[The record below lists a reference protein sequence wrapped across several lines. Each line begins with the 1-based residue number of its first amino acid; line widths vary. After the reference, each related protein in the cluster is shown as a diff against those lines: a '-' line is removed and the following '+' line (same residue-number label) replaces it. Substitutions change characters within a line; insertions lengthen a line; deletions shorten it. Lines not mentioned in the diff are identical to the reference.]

1 MRLWNLPCE
10 DISFWPHVELFEG
23 WMEDCDTTEP
33 WHNSTS
39 QGSPKLSSTAHPS
52 IYCGCN
58 SGTPRAAWCSHGSAI
73 AGYRWEA
80 VLEPQDTVGQLLLG
94 ILGIASKPWRWINVS
109 SSLGECWHL
118 AFKQWGASWPWQAE
132 QKPCSWQC
140 LQSYP
145 GLSISKYINKI
156 HNGNK
161 LNRTP

>member
-58 SGTPRAAWCSHGSAI
+58 SGTPRAAWCSHRSAI

-80 VLEPQDTVGQLLLG
+80 VLEPQDTVGELLLRDTWNCVQTLKMNQCEQLTRWVLAPCIQAVG
-94 ILGIASKPWRWINVS
+94 SFMAMASRTEALFLTVS
-109 SSLGECWHL
+109 S
-118 AFKQWGASWPWQAE
+118 K
-132 QKPCSWQC
+132 
-140 LQSYP
+140 
-145 GLSISKYINKI
+145 LS
-156 HNGNK
+156 
-161 LNRTP
+161 RTEHK